1 MMVLGVK
8 DAICA
13 ILETVMWLIVSTE
26 FVFLAKDKAVQ
37 VAQPY
42 LIGIHPPIQPLS
54 YQIEFVYPRPLC
66 RNHVAIASPE
76 TSYLGIEKKMHMF
89 CRFV

>member
-1 MMVLGVK
+1 
-8 DAICA
+8 
-13 ILETVMWLIVSTE
+13 MWLIVSTE

-42 LIGIHPPIQPLS
+42 LIGIHPPILS
-54 YQIEFVYPRPLC
+54 YQSQFAYPRPLC
-66 RNHVAIASPE
+66 RNHVAAASPAI
-76 TSYLGIEKKMHMF
+76 SYLGIDKKCICF